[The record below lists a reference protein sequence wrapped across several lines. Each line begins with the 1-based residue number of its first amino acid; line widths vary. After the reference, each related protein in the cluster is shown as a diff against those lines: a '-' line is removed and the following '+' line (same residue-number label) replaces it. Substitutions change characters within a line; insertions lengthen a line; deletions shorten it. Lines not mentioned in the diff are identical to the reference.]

1 MEKKNEILASYGI
14 DASTLDFSLEE
25 ITIEELEEKCKEMS
39 AAAAE
44 PKNEPEAA
52 PAQEPAEQFTLT
64 DNQRMQ
70 EISDAVSGEKYI
82 DRWGDECRRYWLQD
96 VQENRAI
103 VIDTQDWK
111 TYALPFAMEGDNVK
125 VDFEGKKRVKVVY
138 VDWEDGTAEP
148 ELPILYE
155 ALCEKIDAAKGE
167 AKKSADQY
175 TEIKTQYDEMQP
187 KYDAYVAAEA
197 KAKKAEEN
205 EKREKLFAIMDKQL
219 DGVDEYAELKK
230 NEDMEFTAL
239 QDECYKLLGKKAT
252 AEFSYVAPK
261 EKKGEIEKARFGVSG
276 VQMQS
281 VSDKYGDLFE
291 RYK

>member
-1 MEKKNEILASYGI
+1 
-14 DASTLDFSLEE
+14 
-25 ITIEELEEKCKEMS
+25 MS

-125 VDFEGKKRVKVVY
+125 VDFDGKKRVKVVY
-138 VDWEDGTAEP
+138 EDWEDGAAEP
-148 ELPILYE
+148 ELPVLYE
-155 ALCEKIDAAKGE
+155 ALCDKVSASKEEAEKF
-167 AKKSADQY
+167 S
-175 TEIKTQYDEMQP
+175 TQYSEVKAQFDEMQP

>member
-1 MEKKNEILASYGI
+1 M
-14 DASTLDFSLEE
+14 
-25 ITIEELEEKCKEMS
+25 
-39 AAAAE
+39 
-44 PKNEPEAA
+44 
-52 PAQEPAEQFTLT
+52 
-64 DNQRMQ
+64 
-70 EISDAVSGEKYI
+70 
-82 DRWGDECRRYWLQD
+82 
-96 VQENRAI
+96 
-103 VIDTQDWK
+103 
-111 TYALPFAMEGDNVK
+111 
-125 VDFEGKKRVKVVY
+125 KVVY
-138 VDWEDGTAEP
+138 EDWEDGAAES
-148 ELPILYE
+148 ELPVLYE
-155 ALCEKIDAAKGE
+155 ALCDKVNAAKEE
-167 AKKSADQY
+167 AEKFS
-175 TEIKTQYDEMQP
+175 TQYSEVKAQFDEMQP

-197 KAKKAEEN
+197 EAKKVEEN

>member
-25 ITIEELEEKCKEMS
+25 ITIEELEEKCKKMS

-52 PAQEPAEQFTLT
+52 PAQEPEAQFTLT
-64 DNQRMQ
+64 DGQRMN
-70 EISDAVSGEKYI
+70 EICNAVSGEKYI
-82 DRWGDECRRYWLQD
+82 DRWGDECSRYWLQD

-103 VIDTQDWK
+103 VVDAQDWK

-125 VDFEGKKRVKVVY
+125 VDFDGKKRVKVVY
-138 VDWEDGTAEP
+138 EDWDDGTAEP
-148 ELPILYE
+148 ELPVLYE
-155 ALCEKIDAAKGE
+155 ALCEKVDAAKGE

-175 TEIKTQYDEMQP
+175 TEIKAQFDEMQP
-187 KYDAYVAAEA
+187 KYDAYVVAEAEA
-197 KAKKAEEN
+197 KKVEEN

-261 EKKGEIEKARFGVSG
+261 EKKGEIEKARFGVRG